1 MLIFSYCFYL
11 SPGKP
16 VSQVPEPAPPTGLV
30 TGLPRAKMRLA
41 SQAGRRIVGARGA
54 AGRRRPQVLGVGV
67 GVPSGPPR
75 VTKAREVH
83 CAPFGHTAPP
93 PPIRGGRDR
102 FRLKEIA
109 AQQVRT
115 RLGSGM
121 WKYDSEQLRR
131 RAASAA
137 RLEPARPRQGERG
150 ERGPGAGPRAGGG
163 AGPGR
168 SPRLLRQP
176 RGPS

>member
-1 MLIFSYCFYL
+1 
-11 SPGKP
+11 
-16 VSQVPEPAPPTGLV
+16 
-30 TGLPRAKMRLA
+30 MRLA

-109 AQQVRT
+109 AQQVCWRRLPRLPAPLLPPPPTGILT
-115 RLGSGM
+115 RASRRGRQSRETLSIIVIKHHNQKQLEEQRIYFSLEFHITVHHQRKSG
-121 WKYDSEQLRR
+121 Q
-131 RAASAA
+131 
-137 RLEPARPRQGERG
+137 
-150 ERGPGAGPRAGGG
+150 GPGFKD
-163 AGPGR
+163 
-168 SPRLLRQP
+168 
-176 RGPS
+176 

>member
-1 MLIFSYCFYL
+1 
-11 SPGKP
+11 
-16 VSQVPEPAPPTGLV
+16 
-30 TGLPRAKMRLA
+30 MRLA

-109 AQQVRT
+109 AQQVCWRRLPRLPAPLLPPPPTGILT
-115 RLGSGM
+115 RASRRGRQSRETR
-121 WKYDSEQLRR
+121 DS
-131 RAASAA
+131 
-137 RLEPARPRQGERG
+137 RPRQASCEQASAPQGCLMRVSDPIHVDQPEWEVRLASV
-150 ERGPGAGPRAGGG
+150 PGTSCVGLA
-163 AGPGR
+163 
-168 SPRLLRQP
+168 
-176 RGPS
+176 

>member
-1 MLIFSYCFYL
+1 
-11 SPGKP
+11 
-16 VSQVPEPAPPTGLV
+16 
-30 TGLPRAKMRLA
+30 MRLA

-109 AQQVRT
+109 AQQVCWRRLPRLPAPLLPPPPTGILT
-115 RLGSGM
+115 RASRRGRQSRETR
-121 WKYDSEQLRR
+121 DS
-131 RAASAA
+131 
-137 RLEPARPRQGERG
+137 RPRQASCEQASAPQVGGSASRPPSSLTARSRARAPWLSPPFSPPSPVTHERI
-150 ERGPGAGPRAGGG
+150 
-163 AGPGR
+163 
-168 SPRLLRQP
+168 
-176 RGPS
+176 